1 MSRPAQPLDS
11 GRELRLLTA
20 AATAFTESGYEL
32 ASLNQII
39 TDAGW
44 AKSSFYHYFP
54 DKRRLHDH
62 VVLTLRARVVDEL
75 VVPDLEVLTQDT
87 FWPAMTDLAASF
99 SRAGANHPETQLLER
114 MVHHPPAARGPD
126 GQLTL
131 LRSDVSHWLAEAAA
145 TGLRLG
151 ELRADLPAGLLAELA
166 FVLMEVLNRWTLENP
181 DLAEADPPVA
191 IRVLRDALASVPTRQ
206 TCSDGEG

>member
-1 MSRPAQPLDS
+1 MSRPPQPLDAE
-11 GRELRLLTA
+11 RELRLLTA

-62 VVLTLRARVVDEL
+62 VVLTLRARVADEL
-75 VVPDLEVLTQDT
+75 DLPNLDLLTQDT
-87 FWPAMTDLAASF
+87 FWPAMTELATSF
-99 SRAGANHPETQLLER
+99 ARAGAGHPETQLLER

-131 LRSDVSHWLAEAAA
+131 LRSDVSRWLAEAAA

-151 ELRADLPAGLLAELA
+151 ELRTDLPADLLAELA
-166 FVLMEVLNRWTLENP
+166 FALMEVLNRWTLENP
-181 DLAEADPPVA
+181 TPDDSDP
-191 IRVLRDALASVPTRQ
+191 ALAITVVRDTLARVPTRAIPR
-206 TCSDGEG
+206 